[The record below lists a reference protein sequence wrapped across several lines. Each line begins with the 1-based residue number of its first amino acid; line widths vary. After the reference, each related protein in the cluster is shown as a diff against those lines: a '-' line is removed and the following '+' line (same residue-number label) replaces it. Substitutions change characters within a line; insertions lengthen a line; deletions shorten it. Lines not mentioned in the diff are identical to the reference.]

1 MEKKNDPIQ
10 NIEELIIQLEKINLS
25 PLPSSKKE
33 NEKFKKDANLIMSK
47 IVLNFDSI
55 FKNKL
60 RLNLES
66 KNNKYKSL
74 NIINQSV
81 NNNQINNNNL
91 NFNSIN
97 INNSNNNV
105 INHYWTYI
113 SKHFSSIP
121 SVEFCLKYE
130 KYNSFNN
137 KYEEK
142 GMLWILISI
151 NEKSFHKILSEIYN
165 QNLDKKY
172 YEKNSLLITKKNE
185 ILNLT
190 KKLQSIHLIE
200 IEKFDDYLKFKN
212 NL

>member
-74 NIINQSV
+74 KTVIIKSNDLNNQNNINIINPSV
-81 NNNQINNNNL
+81 SNNQINQFLLDNNINNNLNNINKNQNINNNQINNNNL
-91 NFNSIN
+91 N
-97 INNSNNNV
+97 INNNN
-105 INHYWTYI
+105 
-113 SKHFSSIP
+113 
-121 SVEFCLKYE
+121 
-130 KYNSFNN
+130 
-137 KYEEK
+137 
-142 GMLWILISI
+142 
-151 NEKSFHKILSEIYN
+151 
-165 QNLDKKY
+165 
-172 YEKNSLLITKKNE
+172 
-185 ILNLT
+185 
-190 KKLQSIHLIE
+190 
-200 IEKFDDYLKFKN
+200 
-212 NL
+212 